1 MLEIKDL
8 CVKYGDYSVLNQ
20 IYLSLNKLEIV
31 SVVGPNACGKSTLLK
46 AINSEVK
53 IQRGSI
59 RLNISE
65 KYKKNPEEV
74 PKYKAVLPQTSL
86 LNFDFKVNELVLM
99 GRYPYFSSV
108 SKQTNLDVVM
118 FVLERLEIGDLFDRS
133 YLKLSGGEQQRV
145 HFARILAQI
154 YECYIHQKGGVVFLD
169 EPISNLDLKHQYLI
183 LELLK
188 ELRDSGITI
197 FLVIHNIEQAM
208 NYSDRVIVMNR
219 GRIMANGKPEETLTS
234 KRIKN
239 IFDIDNE
246 WVSIDNKNFLKILP
260 KK

>member
-20 IYLSLNKLEIV
+20 IYLSLNTLEIV
-31 SVVGPNACGKSTLLK
+31 SIVGPNACGKSTLLK

-53 IQRGSI
+53 IHRGSI
-59 RLNISE
+59 LLNISE
-65 KYKKNPEEV
+65 KYKENPEEV
-74 PKYKAVLPQTSL
+74 PKYKAVLPQSSG
-86 LNFDFKVNELVLM
+86 LNFDFKVSELVLM

-108 SKQTNLDVVM
+108 SKKRNLDVVM
-118 FVLERLEIGDLFDRS
+118 FVLERLEIEDLFDRS
-133 YLKLSGGEQQRV
+133 YLRLSGGEQQRV

-197 FLVIHNIEQAM
+197 FLVIHNLEQAM
-208 NYSDRVIVMNR
+208 NYSDRVVLMKR

-239 IFDIDNE
+239 IFEIENE
-246 WVSIDNKNFLKILP
+246 WISSDNKNFLKILP